1 MSIGPG
7 ARFNAGSFQSGADLA
22 VEQDAP
28 LVDHLTQPSIQAS
41 ASAHIANQLTQLLVE
56 VCQHPVIGMPKV
68 DGEGGLARHLVE
80 TTWAGRDAANRRHG
94 RRAHAS
100 GETLG
105 TDHDL
110 GRPGQRVVPP
120 SHGHRARVAGDSLQ
134 SDTEYAHSDHPVDN
148 SDLVPRLNEDWAL
161 LDMGFYECV
170 QILPSR
176 AQDCPRI

>member
-1 MSIGPG
+1 PVAVSTLARHEKHGRSTNRANDLGVVPGVGRHAAPPG

-56 VCQHPVIGMPKV
+56 VCQYRVIGMPKV
-68 DGEGGLARHLVE
+68 DGEGGLARHL
-80 TTWAGRDAANRRHG
+80 
-94 RRAHAS
+94 
-100 GETLG
+100 
-105 TDHDL
+105 
-110 GRPGQRVVPP
+110 
-120 SHGHRARVAGDSLQ
+120 
-134 SDTEYAHSDHPVDN
+134 VDN

-161 LDMGFYECV
+161 LDMVFYECV